1 MFDLFCRQSQELI
14 SFRILSPCPKC
25 SAQIRKAYILW
36 SYPLWGVEHMPWYRI
51 CSIILSNK
59 KISHKL
65 VAEQLESEIKK
76 NQTKPYIYDIECPN
90 CGFLTK
96 KGLTYIQIKS
106 KEYK

>member
-1 MFDLFCRQSQELI
+1 MFDLFCRKSQELI

-36 SYPLWGVEHMPWYRI
+36 NYPLWGVYVPWYRI
-51 CSIILSNK
+51 CSTILSN

-76 NQTKPYIYDIECPN
+76 NPTKPYIYDIECPN

-96 KGLTYIQIKS
+96 KGFTYIQIKS